1 MLPETDKIC
10 GMERVSVISTV
21 QAVALQVTT
30 TVSLKVE
37 IEKTVA
43 N

>member
-1 MLPETDKIC
+1 MLPETTRFV
-10 GMERVSVISTV
+10 EWRVSVISTV
-21 QAVALQVTT
+21 QAVALQVKN